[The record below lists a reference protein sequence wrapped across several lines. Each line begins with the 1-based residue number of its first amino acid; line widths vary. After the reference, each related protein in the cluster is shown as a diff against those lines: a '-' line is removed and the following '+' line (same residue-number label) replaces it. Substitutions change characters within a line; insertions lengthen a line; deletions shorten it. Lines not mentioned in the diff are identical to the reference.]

1 LNIFSDMKI
10 GTRLGLAFG
19 AVLLITALIS
29 GMGIWRLN
37 TLKVASEELA
47 TVELERNSQAQ
58 APASRNGDCPR
69 QLATTSA
76 RHCVAPNLASLP
88 APGNC

>member
-1 LNIFSDMKI
+1 MNIFSDMKI

-37 TLKVASEELA
+37 TLKVASEA
-47 TVELERNSQAQ
+47 TR
-58 APASRNGDCPR
+58 
-69 QLATTSA
+69 
-76 RHCVAPNLASLP
+76 LP
-88 APGNC
+88 KAGPPISI